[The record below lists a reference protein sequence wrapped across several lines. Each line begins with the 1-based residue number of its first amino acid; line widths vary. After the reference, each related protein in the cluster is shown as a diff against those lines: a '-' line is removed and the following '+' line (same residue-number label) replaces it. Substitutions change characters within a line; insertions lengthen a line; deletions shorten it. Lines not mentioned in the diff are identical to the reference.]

1 VSDGPP
7 GGAPSGDG
15 DDPADLQVELRRT
28 ELRLAGLRRQM
39 DLRLQRIEQLTS
51 DCEQVRAEREQAR
64 TELAVLMAT
73 DCEQV
78 RAERDQARTELAVL
92 MATRTFRYSRLPR
105 RLYGALRARLGAW
118 RRP

>member
-1 VSDGPP
+1 MSDGPP
-7 GGAPSGDG
+7 GGAPSGGG

-51 DCEQVRAEREQAR
+51 DCEQVRAERDE
-64 TELAVLMAT
+64 
-73 DCEQV
+73 
-78 RAERDQARTELAVL
+78 ARTELAVL